1 MNKIIAGILTPSI
14 AVGVLGAMI
23 TFPGLAAAPAAPGL
37 IPLPAKMT
45 VEPGTFTLR
54 AKTRVLADE
63 ASRETAQYLA
73 DRLWPATG
81 YQLKVGPAS
90 ESAKGNIILTT
101 RDAKAALGEEG
112 YELTVTK
119 DAVTIRAPSQAGL
132 FYGVQTLLQLL
143 PPQVYAAS
151 AVSGVTWTVPCAQI
165 EDQPRFKWRG
175 LMLDVAR
182 HFYSKEEI
190 KQLLDSMAVQKLN
203 TFHWHLV
210 DDQGWRI
217 EIKHYPLLTQIGAWR
232 KSIGFGLDPK
242 SSTAY
247 GPDGRYGGFYTQADI
262 REVIAYAAARHITIV
277 PEIEMPGHST
287 AALSAYPEFS
297 CSGRPRS
304 TDLNGGVFA
313 GVYCAGNDQTFE
325 FLQNILGEVID
336 LFPSKYIHIG
346 GDEVPKGNWQKC
358 AKCQAREAA
367 EKLPGEKELQSYFI
381 RRIEKYINSRGRNLL
396 GWSEIREGGLAKN
409 AAVMDWIGGAVEAAT
424 DGHDVVMSPTSN
436 CYFDYY
442 QSTNHT
448 TEPKAI
454 GGFLPLKKVY
464 ALDPIPA
471 KLDPQFA
478 SHILGA
484 QGNLW
489 TEYVASFKHAQ
500 YMIYPRLCAIADLAW
515 APKTGRDFN
524 EFTERLQT
532 QFQRFDQMG
541 VNYRH
546 EAPPAK

>member
-1 MNKIIAGILTPSI
+1 
-14 AVGVLGAMI
+14 MI
-23 TFPGLAAAPAAPGL
+23 VFDGHAATAEAPGL
-37 IPLPAKMT
+37 IPLPAKAT
-45 VEPGTFTLR
+45 FPPGGFNLDPT
-54 AKTRVLADE
+54 ANILAD
-63 ASRETAQYLA
+63 ATSQDTAQYLA
-73 DRLWPATG
+73 GRLRPATG
-81 YQLKVGPAS
+81 YPLKLGAGS
-90 ESAKGNIILTT
+90 GSAKGNIVLTT
-101 RDAKAALGEEG
+101 RDAKATLGEEG
-112 YELTVTK
+112 YELTVSQ
-119 DAVTIRAPSQAGL
+119 DSVTIRAPHPAGL

-143 PPQVYAAS
+143 PPQIYAAS
-151 AVSGVTWTVPCAQI
+151 PASGVSWKIPCAQI
-165 EDQPRFKWRG
+165 EDQPRFPWRG
-175 LMLDVAR
+175 LMLDVSR
-182 HFYSKEEI
+182 HFYNLDEI
-190 KQLLDSMAVQKLN
+190 KQLLDSMAAQKLN
-203 TFHWHLV
+203 QFHWHLV

-217 EIKHYPLLTQIGAWR
+217 EIKHYPRLTQVGAWR

-262 REVIAYAAARHITIV
+262 REVIAYASARHITIV

-297 CSGRPRS
+297 CSGGPYS

-313 GVYCAGNDQTFE
+313 GVYCAGKDGTFE

-336 LFPSKYIHIG
+336 LFPGKYIHIG
-346 GDEVPKGNWQKC
+346 GDEVPKDNWQKC
-358 AKCQAREAA
+358 AKCQARKTA
-367 EKLPGEKELQSYFI
+367 EQLPSEKELQSYFI
-381 RRIEKYINSRGRNLL
+381 RRIEKFVNSRGRNLI

-442 QSTNHT
+442 QATNHA

-464 ALDPIPA
+464 ALEPVPA
-471 KLDPQFA
+471 KLDAQFA
-478 SHILGA
+478 AHILGA

-489 TEYVASFKHAQ
+489 TEYIAAFRHAQ
-500 YMIYPRLCAIADLAW
+500 YMIYPRLCAIAEVSW
-515 APKTGRDFN
+515 SPKTGRDYADFVQ
-524 EFTERLQT
+524 RLQP

-541 VNYRH
+541 INYRK
-546 EAPPAK
+546 ESPPAK